1 MAIATRLLE
10 LADCRQV
17 KIFAWLAHRHLFK
30 EGEELLAR
38 DLAIFVGV
46 HIFEEDVP
54 VADTHLGVAETT
66 FPLFFGDQPIAVLG
80 KTDPTKS
87 NNSKALFSLSFVSNF
102 SLLMADT
109 KYSV

>member
-1 MAIATRLLE
+1 MLE

-17 KIFAWLAHRHLFK
+17 KNFPWLAHRHLFE

-54 VADTHLGVAETT
+54 VADGHLGIAEATL
-66 FPLFFGDQPIAVLG
+66 PLFFGDQPVAVLRE
-80 KTDPTKS
+80 THPTKS
-87 NNSKALFSLSFVSNF
+87 NNSKALLSLSLVSNF

-109 KYSV
+109 RYSV